1 MYGYIG
7 KVLIADLTDKTY
19 AIEDLNPEWARD
31 FLGGPALGARY
42 LYDLMPANTPVFAPE
57 SVIGFVTGPLNDTRS
72 FMGGRYTVVS
82 KSPVTGGFNDSN
94 SGGEFAVK
102 MKRSGFDAIFVKGIS
117 EDPVYIYIDDG
128 NVEFRDASSIWGMK
142 TLGTEEALRAQTG
155 RTDICA
161 ALIGPGGEH
170 LSNMAAIMNDGHRA
184 AGRGGSGAVMGS
196 KKLKAVV
203 CRGTHKVQVKD
214 PDEIT
219 RVNSAWKEYSEG
231 PISGLMSTW
240 GAHGTASNYES
251 AVFTSDA
258 GIKNW
263 GGVPSDL
270 SEVQVESL
278 TGDSMDKKYFV
289 KKVACNSC
297 PVGCGAMLRV
307 KNDKFVHEFQTIG
320 RLPPDAPHAAQ
331 GAESGA
337 LRTVSGKYDFESAR
351 PEYETLGAFGSMLLN
366 GDEVSASLCNL
377 YCNEYGYDTISF
389 GATIAWLMEC
399 YENGLFTMQ
408 ELDGIDLRWGNSA
421 AILAMAERICE
432 YKGIGVALN
441 GASRKAAELLGRG
454 EEYLTVAGGV
464 EPGHHCARNNPAMAR
479 TFTFDPTPGRHVKGG
494 RGVGTGF
501 APPEVKYN
509 FEGTGEQDKAGVIR
523 AEFDNLSGVCHFNH
537 FLEREAKY
545 KYLGAVTGHHYS
557 KEELDNLGLRSFT
570 IRSAFN
576 FREGMRR
583 KDCTISDRLIGKP
596 PLTDG
601 PLSGVTID
609 IEKLGDNLYEAL
621 G

>member
-1 MYGYIG
+1 MYGFIG

-19 AIEDLNPEWARD
+19 AVEDLNPDWAKD
-31 FLGGPALGARY
+31 YLGGPALGARY
-42 LYDLMPANTPVFAPE
+42 LYDLMPANTPVFAPG
-57 SVIGFVTGPLNDTRS
+57 SVLGFVTGPLNDTRS

-102 MKRSGFDAIFVKGIS
+102 MKRSGFDAIFVIGIS
-117 EDPVYIYIDDG
+117 ENPVYIYIDDG

-142 TLGTEEALRAQTG
+142 TLETEEALRELTG
-155 RTDICA
+155 CSDICA
-161 ALIGPGGEH
+161 ALIGPGGER

-203 CRGTHKVQVKD
+203 CRGTHKVLVKD
-214 PDEIT
+214 QDEIT
-219 RVNSAWKEYSEG
+219 RINSSWKQYSEG
-231 PISGLMSTW
+231 PIAGLMSTW

-263 GGVPSDL
+263 GGIPSDL
-270 SEVQVESL
+270 SEEQVENL
-278 TGDSMDKKYFV
+278 TGASLDSKYFV
-289 KKVACNSC
+289 KKISCNSC
-297 PVGCGAMLRV
+297 PVGCGAMLRI
-307 KNDKFVHEFQTIG
+307 KND
-320 RLPPDAPHAAQ
+320 
-331 GAESGA
+331 
-337 LRTVSGKYDFESAR
+337 KYDFESAR

-366 GDEVSASLCNL
+366 GDEASVSLCNL

-399 YENGLFTMQ
+399 YENGLFTIE
-408 ELDGIDLRWGNSA
+408 ELGGVDLRWGNSS
-421 AILAMAERICE
+421 AIVAMAELICE
-432 YKGIGVALN
+432 YKGIGVPLN

-454 EEYLTVAGGV
+454 AEFLTVAGGI

-509 FEGTGEQDKAGVIR
+509 FEDTGEQDKAGVIR

-545 KYLGAVTGHHYS
+545 RCLDAVTGHQYTE
-557 KEELDNLGLRSFT
+557 EELNNIGLRSFT

-576 FREGMRR
+576 LREGMRR

-596 PLTDG
+596 PLAGG

-621 G
+621 GWDIETGVPTKEFLEQVGGLEAVIRDLYPE